1 MNEFQQNLYNDLMNL
16 VETSEAFYFQDV
28 EKDERWYRIFN
39 YRLAS
44 YTEFLHPNALECR
57 GHMFEI
63 EKSGSPEEVTMLRLA
78 SLPPEKFFNLY
89 ENPMTMNLDLSQIN
103 LIEDKADGSLISTY
117 IHCAYDR
124 EGYVALKT
132 KGSLYSDQCHDATA
146 WLQKNRSFEHELQLL
161 SALGYT
167 INMEWISPTNR
178 IVIGYEQPQLRVLN
192 IRNNMDGSY
201 LDKHDLDSSYR
212 ELHAHWIDQI
222 VVVNVVD
229 NEAAVIVGGELKAL
243 NLVKFIEMIPEMES
257 IEGFVVRLST
267 GQRVKIKTKWYLAL
281 HHSKDSINSDRRLYE
296 AVLNEATDDLRSLFH
311 DDPVAIARIE
321 TMEQFVDKAYN
332 HLVDTVERFYERNK
346 ALERK
351 DYAILGQKELTR
363 HQFGLAMR
371 RYLNQE
377 VNYKDFMLAKWKE
390 FGVKDDPDTDSTE
403 LFEADLERRDV

>member
-1 MNEFQQNLYNDLMNL
+1 MNDFQQNLYYDLMNL
-16 VETSEAFYFQDV
+16 VDSSEAFYFQDV

-44 YTEFLHPNALECR
+44 YTEFLKPAALECR

-78 SLPPEKFFNLY
+78 SLPMEKFFNLY
-89 ENPMTMNLDLSQIN
+89 ENPMTMNLDLYSID
-103 LIEDKADGSLISTY
+103 LIEDKVDGSLISTY
-117 IHCAYDR
+117 AHCAYHQP
-124 EGYVALKT
+124 GYLQLKS
-132 KGSLYSDQCHDATA
+132 KGSLYSDQASDAML
-146 WLQKNRSFEHELQLL
+146 WLSKHGDFKHQLHKL
-161 SALGYT
+161 TALGYT
-167 INMEWISPTNR
+167 INLEWLAPHNR
-178 IVIGYEQPQLRVLN
+178 IVIGYQEPQLRVLT

-201 LDKHDLDSSYR
+201 MNKDNLHDSYKEIR
-212 ELHAHWIDQI
+212 DRWVDQI
-222 VVVNVVD
+222 VVVNTVD
-229 NEAAVIVGGELKAL
+229 DESAVLVGDQLKVL
-243 NLVKFIEMIPEMES
+243 NLKKFVDMIPDMEH
-257 IEGFVVRLST
+257 IEGFVIRLSA

-296 AVLNEATDDLRSLFH
+296 AVLSEATDDLRSLFH

-321 TMEQFVDKAYN
+321 VMEQFVDKAYN

-346 ALERK
+346 TLERK
-351 DYAILGQKELTR
+351 DFAILGQKELTR

-390 FGVKDDPDTDSTE
+390 FGVKDDPE
-403 LFEADLERRDV
+403 LDLSDVA